1 MSKKKSTARAA
12 SAETQLRPS
21 DFVHLHNHTQYS
33 LLDGLTKIP
42 ALMDYVK
49 ECGMEAVAITDHGTL
64 SGLIEFYKQ
73 AAATDKRSVLIFLT
87 EKGKERRE
95 LAKLAVK
102 TFNNAVREE
111 IPEEKL
117 KIFFEVINQINE
129 VVESKP
135 FETAR
140 KKQLETA

>member
-1 MSKKKSTARAA
+1 MDIAFSSINILFLPTC
-12 SAETQLRPS
+12 
-21 DFVHLHNHTQYS
+21 V
-33 LLDGLTKIP
+33 LLNPLT
-42 ALMDYVK
+42 
-49 ECGMEAVAITDHGTL
+49 
-64 SGLIEFYKQ
+64 F
-73 AAATDKRSVLIFLT
+73 
-87 EKGKERRE
+87 
-95 LAKLAVK
+95 VK